1 MHDGETEAGVDA
13 TSVDVDGACAAL
25 AVVAAFL
32 GAEQLEVIA
41 EGIEECDA
49 GLEANAILLA
59 VDVEG
64 DGDRAWSCG

>member
-25 AVVAAFL
+25 TVVATLL
-32 GAEQLEVIA
+32 GAEELEVIT
-41 EGIEECDA
+41 EGVEEGDT
-49 GLEANAILLA
+49 GLEANAVFLA

-64 DGDRAWSCG
+64 DGDCARSCG